1 MHIFIYVEIL
11 ELRRDTQV
19 TLSIR
24 AKLAL
29 SYVSIF
35 SRIAKGKKQR
45 KTVDKDL
52 KR

>member
-35 SRIAKGKKQR
+35 SRIAKEKKNGKLLTR
-45 KTVDKDL
+45 T
-52 KR
+52 